1 MKITEIS
8 DAILDALRNNKFVGD
23 FTVTISHPC
32 MKEDIEIT
40 GYKRTGAEFPYDFK
54 YKLQSAINEICFK
67 IVSGLYYNEDFTFA
81 INGRIEYEYKSWEKE
96 E

>member
-8 DAILDALRNNKFVGD
+8 DPILKALQDNKFVGE

-40 GYKRTGAEFPYDFK
+40 GYKGSVSGFPYDFNCA
-54 YKLQSAINEICFK
+54 LQGKINEICFK
-67 IVSGLYYNEDFTFA
+67 IVSGLYSNEDFTFA
-81 INGRIEYEYKSWEKE
+81 INGRIEFEYTPE

>member
-8 DAILDALRNNKFVGD
+8 GPILDALRDNKFVGE
-23 FTVTISHPC
+23 FTVTISHPR

-40 GYKRTGAEFPYDFK
+40 GYKSNAASFPYDFNQVM
-54 YKLQSAINEICFK
+54 QSRINEICFR
-67 IVSGLYYNEDFTFA
+67 IVRGDFTNEDFTFA
-81 INGRIEYEYKSWEKE
+81 INGRIEYEYTPE

>member
-8 DAILDALRNNKFVGD
+8 EPILAALRDNRFVGE
-23 FTVTISHPC
+23 FTVTISHPR

-40 GYKRTGAEFPYDFK
+40 GYKGSAASFPYDFN
-54 YKLQSAINEICFK
+54 QVMQNRINEICFK
-67 IVSGLYYNEDFTFA
+67 IVSGIYSNEDFSFA
-81 INGRIEYEYKSWEKE
+81 INGRIEYEYTPE

>member
-8 DAILDALRNNKFVGD
+8 GPILDALRDNRFVGE

-32 MKEDIEIT
+32 MKENIEIT
-40 GYKRTGAEFPYDFK
+40 GYKGNAASFPYDFNQVMQIK
-54 YKLQSAINEICFK
+54 INEICFK
-67 IVSGLYYNEDFTFA
+67 IVSGIYSNEDFTFA
-81 INGRIEYEYKSWEKE
+81 INGRIEYEYTPE